1 MKNALRTIVRSLR
14 SSLKESHYA
23 NDYVLI
29 HINKTGGSSVEV
41 ALGLKWEHKTAIE
54 KIEEIGRKPWDKKFT
69 FAWVRNPW
77 DKVVSHYCYR
87 VKTNQTHL
95 GVNPI
100 EFTDWV
106 KLSYGEQDPKY
117 YDKPKMFMPQSDW
130 ITDTSGEMLVDFVGR
145 FENFERDF
153 QKVCDRLNRKAELP
167 HKKKSERGEY
177 QSYYDRES
185 REIIEDWFAKD
196 IDRFGYKF

>member
-1 MKNALRTIVRSLR
+1 MKNSLRTIVRSVR
-14 SSLKESHYA
+14 SKLTTPTPAEKC
-23 NDYVLI
+23 VFI
-29 HINKTGGSSVEV
+29 HINKTGGSSIGV

-54 KIEEIGRKPWDKKFT
+54 KIEEIGRKQWDKKLT

-87 VKTNQTHL
+87 VKTNQTNL
-95 GVNPI
+95 AVNPI
-100 EFTDWV
+100 EFPDWV
-106 KLSYGEQDPKY
+106 KLSYGEKNPEY

-130 ITDTSGEMLVDFVGR
+130 ITDVSGEVLVDFVGR

-153 QKVCDRLNRKAELP
+153 QKVCDRLKYKAKLP

-185 REIIEDWFAKD
+185 RKIIEKWFCED